1 METRNIQFMVDT
13 NILIDLHNYNKSPTE
28 FCNSTNEKHFCE
40 IKALANLL
48 DEDMNKG
55 RDSEIK
61 LIIPQRV
68 MGELMSGFSSFGG
81 EIFNIV
87 RRYDITLAS
96 EMEKD
101 KSEFKLLHWLLRGTN
116 MNYPQFNVDLFDDE
130 NDNDCKIICSAI
142 MRNLPILTSN
152 IKHFAGENNSIQNEI
167 LNRLDVCSNNNYVKK
182 NFDLQYDKY
191 KAYSI
196 SSFLEELYPD
206 KYAVMNNELK
216 QMRNKGGRD

>member
-1 METRNIQFMVDT
+1 
-13 NILIDLHNYNKSPTE
+13 
-28 FCNSTNEKHFCE
+28 
-40 IKALANLL
+40 
-48 DEDMNKG
+48 
-55 RDSEIK
+55 
-61 LIIPQRV
+61 
-68 MGELMSGFSSFGG
+68 MSGFSSFGG

-142 MRNLPILTSN
+142 MKNLPILTSN

-167 LNRLDVCSNNNYVKK
+167 LNRLDVCSNNSYVKK

-191 KAYSI
+191 KTYSI
-196 SSFLEELYPD
+196 SSFLEEFYPD